1 MPRTGNT
8 LNKIKFNEL
17 KDKRDKKDK
26 REQNFNAGH
35 RERFRQRFLNNGLDD
50 FVEDHEVLE
59 ILLYYCYPRINTN
72 RLAHKLLYEF
82 GSLYNLFEAMPTE
95 ICERCGVTPNTAMLL
110 AMMSHL
116 AKRYYKSKWSA
127 GTVLDT
133 SEKAGSY
140 ATSLFIGEV
149 REFMY
154 LICMDKKYK
163 LIYPQLISEGT
174 VDGASVYPREAVRA
188 VIRHNATKVVIAH
201 NHPGGSLNVS
211 DDDIITTRRI
221 VNALALVNTQVCDHI
236 IVTGDMYCSFSEK
249 NMLNLRY

>member
-1 MPRTGNT
+1 MGDMKMIDKTK
-8 LNKIKFNEL
+8 KINFNE
-17 KDKRDKKDK
+17 
-26 REQNFNAGH
+26 GH
-35 RERFRQRFLNNGLDD
+35 RGRFRDRYLNNGLDD

-59 ILLYYCYPRINTN
+59 ILLYYCFKRVNTN
-72 RLAHKLLYEF
+72 QLAHKMLYEF

-95 ICERCGVTPNTAMLL
+95 IMERCGVNENTAMLVS
-110 AMMSHL
+110 MMSQL
-116 AKRYYKSKWSA
+116 AKRYYKSKWA
-127 GTVLDT
+127 PGTVLST
-133 SEKAGSY
+133 SEKMGGY

-163 LIYPQLISEGT
+163 LIYPQVISEGT

-201 NHPGGSLNVS
+201 NHPGGTLEIS

-221 VNALALVNTQVCDHI
+221 VNALALINTQVCDHI
-236 IVTGDMYCSFSEK
+236 IVSGDMYCSFSEK
-249 NMLNLRY
+249 GMLSLKYMR